1 MTGRPYTPETL
12 AERWSCKP
20 QHVRA
25 LLLRR
30 ALKGFRVGKLWRIA
44 ADEVE
49 RYEREG
55 ESCAHESNEPP
66 PSEGSTSGSAGT
78 GEGTSSNS
86 VAGAIESAARLVRQ
100 IPSRPRLVSMTSRR
114 SSSG

>member
-1 MTGRPYTPETL
+1 DSGAVQHRPARQGDRGPQRAHAQGHRRREPVSRPEQEAVMTGRPYTPETL

-66 PSEGSTSGSAGT
+66 PSEGSTSG
-78 GEGTSSNS
+78 
-86 VAGAIESAARLVRQ
+86 
-100 IPSRPRLVSMTSRR
+100 
-114 SSSG
+114 